1 MYQSFL
7 GILFTVNIV
16 NEFERQ
22 SEEEAAT
29 LFEGDRQTH
38 SKCPFSPQVLQT
50 ASLTGH
56 LNRCS
61 PFFPQKLHLVL
72 IATDLVSLISF
83 YFSKNTRLLLSSPI
97 LRKLRIHMTESV
109 TPPEE
114 NSEQAYLKQE
124 SAQLLLAERYKD
136 ILDLTE
142 ADRERYSTLSRKI
155 SDALSDDNPSML
167 KHILSKHILE
177 NPEKLIRMKLPSFP
191 LPLKEELMVR
201 RIMDSCP
208 FKSAISC
215 FGGFVLGGIFGLFSA
230 SVDPM
235 STIHGGETPTTR
247 EVAREMYARSLSHA
261 KSFAMIGALFA
272 GTECVLESHRGKSDL
287 LNSTLSGAIVG
298 SAIGFRAGLQPGV
311 VGAAG
316 FALFSTAIDYYFRH
330 KS

>member
-1 MYQSFL
+1 
-7 GILFTVNIV
+7 
-16 NEFERQ
+16 
-22 SEEEAAT
+22 
-29 LFEGDRQTH
+29 
-38 SKCPFSPQVLQT
+38 
-50 ASLTGH
+50 
-56 LNRCS
+56 
-61 PFFPQKLHLVL
+61 
-72 IATDLVSLISF
+72 
-83 YFSKNTRLLLSSPI
+83 
-97 LRKLRIHMTESV
+97 MTESV

-298 SAIGFRAGLQPGV
+298 GAIGFRAGLQPGV